1 MPCVNLSTPL
11 PPLACFCFVR
21 DRFSCGVMV
30 RQEVHSYSDFVEHNE
45 AIMEQYCEL
54 VSTCVAE
61 FRVFALVS

>member
-1 MPCVNLSTPL
+1 MWC
-11 PPLACFCFVR
+11 
-21 DRFSCGVMV
+21 VMV

-61 FRVFALVS
+61 FRVFIL